1 MTGSSQA
8 GAPRLFRPVE
18 TTKLLAILS
27 ILGLIAVALAATAYK
42 YPPPSIGL
50 TMAGG
55 LALMALLAL
64 AIARYET
71 AVALGLLILGVQY
84 LEPAPADAIFAVII
98 AVAAIAGRFDVS
110 RIPLIVTGSIGAL
123 LLLGI
128 TSSIEASKPALA
140 VYFHAITVYLAVFG
154 LWLAYF
160 VNSEARAR
168 LVFLAYL
175 TGGLV
180 CAGLGIAA
188 LITPIGALDQFA
200 HFGLRAKGPF
210 ADQNVFGPFMIPL
223 ALILF
228 EELLDPRMLR
238 MRTPLKLA
246 MLLVLS
252 AAILLSFSRGA
263 WMNAV
268 IGLGVVLVV
277 LALRRGGISRPGT
290 LIVIVATTITAGLLA
305 ISLSGTGGYLSE
317 RGGAQKYDVNRFA
330 AQEAGLEMAESH
342 PLGIG
347 PGQFEDTVGI
357 GAHNTYIRVAAEQG
371 PLGFIALLVLF
382 GGTLA
387 LALGNTALGRHTYGI
402 GSAALLGAWCGLLAS
417 SLFVD
422 TLHWRHLWLVAALI
436 WAGAM
441 RGSVSRAPH
450 GALAPR
456 TRPRTTRDDR

>member
-1 MTGSSQA
+1 
-8 GAPRLFRPVE
+8 
-18 TTKLLAILS
+18 
-27 ILGLIAVALAATAYK
+27 
-42 YPPPSIGL
+42 
-50 TMAGG
+50 
-55 LALMALLAL
+55 
-64 AIARYET
+64 
-71 AVALGLLILGVQY
+71 
-84 LEPAPADAIFAVII
+84 
-98 AVAAIAGRFDVS
+98 
-110 RIPLIVTGSIGAL
+110 VTGSIGAL